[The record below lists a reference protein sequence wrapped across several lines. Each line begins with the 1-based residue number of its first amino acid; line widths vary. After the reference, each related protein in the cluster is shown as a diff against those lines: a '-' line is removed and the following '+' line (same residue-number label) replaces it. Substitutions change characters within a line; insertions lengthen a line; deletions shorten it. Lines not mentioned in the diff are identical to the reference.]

1 MQGEVV
7 YLYAFDVAN
16 EIATAGVR
24 EILGQAPTPLDIR
37 SDSTSPKD
45 VPLYKPLTV
54 TLAPVSCRP
63 PGGTARIAVHVFDVG
78 VVNIVMRVE
87 FDVPELADLLPFH
100 NPHLASGESFDEAAR
115 RICQDVCASLRGHLV
130 RGSDPNVPEAYTV
143 FCLTDLGAEADADA
157 WFAQQRRSVA
167 GLLTETPAERL
178 SEAQVDETL
187 RIARSF
193 ARDDLAIIDW
203 DASLVIDCDGYLE
216 DVLYVLELANLQL
229 EEFRVMDRRL
239 DQYLER
245 AYEDVER
252 RRYPIFG
259 GSNRILRSL
268 RRLRM
273 DVARLT
279 DEVTHI
285 TKFLGDWHLARIYL
299 GARDRFYLDQWRQS
313 VEQRIGQLDEL
324 YRVLHAES
332 NELRMLW
339 LEIAIVVLF
348 VIDIAALFLWKS

>member
-7 YLYAFDVAN
+7 YFYAFDVAN
-16 EIATAGVR
+16 EISTAGVR
-24 EILGQAPTPLDIR
+24 EILGQTPTPLDIR
-37 SDSTSPKD
+37 SDSTYPKD
-45 VPLYKPLTV
+45 VPLYKPLSIS
-54 TLAPVSCRP
+54 LPALEAKLGGPV
-63 PGGTARIAVHVFDVG
+63 RIVIHVFDVG
-78 VVNIVMRVE
+78 VVNVSMRVA
-87 FDVPELADLLPFH
+87 FDVPALADLIPYH
-100 NPHLASGESFDEAAR
+100 NPLLAGGESFDQAAQ
-115 RICQDVCASLRGHLV
+115 RICVDVCRSLRNHLV
-130 RGSDPNVPEAYTV
+130 RGADPTLPEAYTI
-143 FCLTDLGAEADADA
+143 FCLTELGAETDASA
-157 WFAQQRRSVA
+157 WCLRERRHVA

-178 SEAQVDETL
+178 SDAQVDETL
-187 RIARSF
+187 RINRSF
-193 ARDDLAIIDW
+193 ARGDLAIIDW
-203 DASLVIDCDGYLE
+203 DASLVIDSDGYVE

-239 DQYLER
+239 DRYLER

-252 RRYPIFG
+252 RRFPIFG
-259 GSNRILRSL
+259 GSNRITRSL

-273 DVARLT
+273 DVAKLT

-324 YRVLHAES
+324 YRVLHAETS
-332 NELRMLW
+332 ELRMLW

-348 VIDIAALFLWKS
+348 VIDVAALFLWKK